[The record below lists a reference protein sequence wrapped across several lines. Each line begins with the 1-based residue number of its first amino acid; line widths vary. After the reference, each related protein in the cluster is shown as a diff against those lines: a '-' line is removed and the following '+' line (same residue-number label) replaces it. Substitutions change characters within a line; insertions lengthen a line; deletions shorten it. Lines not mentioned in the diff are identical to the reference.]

1 MFSMSLLHEIA
12 AGLPDASVE
21 TICVGLHWTAVV
33 VELDGERRCGLA
45 SNPLDGFQM
54 DETLRATILKL
65 MKKSSRA
72 LVAMAS
78 GQVHPFT
85 SIGLAAINAL
95 LPRQPQRWVDRNAS
109 QVIAER
115 GQGRKVVLVGHFP
128 FVPEIQ
134 PLVGELHVLE
144 LRPQSGDLHASQ
156 APSLLPTADLVAITS
171 MAFVNGTLEGLLAL
185 CPPTAY
191 VIVLGPST
199 PLSPLLFNHGIHM
212 LCGSIVEKIDP
223 VLDGI
228 LTGKGFRQIR
238 PRGVRLVTVEK

>member
-12 AGLPDASVE
+12 AGLPDSSVE

-45 SNPLDGFQM
+45 SNPQDGFQM
-54 DETLRATILKL
+54 DKTLRATILKL
-65 MKKSSRA
+65 VKKSSRA
-72 LVAMAS
+72 LCAMAS
-78 GQVHPFT
+78 EQNHPFT

-95 LPRQPQRWVDRNAS
+95 LPRQPQRWVERNAS
-109 QVIAER
+109 QVIASK
-115 GQGRKVVLVGHFP
+115 GRDKRVVLVGHFP

-144 LRPQSGDLHASQ
+144 LRPQAGDLHANQ

-212 LCGSIVEKIDP
+212 LCGSIVENIDP

-228 LTGKGFRQIR
+228 LTGNGFRQIR